1 MNDGRPIVYFFIT
14 MVILMFYWVIN
25 SHFKEIEKRENLILE
40 LEDTIILQQQA
51 IEIQKRQIELL
62 MQIYLE
68 NNSLSPIDRRAI

>member
-1 MNDGRPIVYFFIT
+1 MNDGRPIVYFSIT

-25 SHFKEIEKRENLILE
+25 SHYKEIEKRENLILE
-40 LEDTIILQQQA
+40 LEDVIIIQQQA

-68 NNSLSPIDRRAI
+68 NNNPSPIDRRVI

>member
-1 MNDGRPIVYFFIT
+1 MNDGRPIVYFSIT

-25 SHFKEIEKRENLILE
+25 SHYKEIEKRENLILE
-40 LEDTIILQQQA
+40 LEDVITIQQQA

-68 NNSLSPIDRRAI
+68 NNNPSPIDRRVI